1 MLIIGNLEI
10 SWFAVFTAV
19 ACFIGVCIACLLR
32 FVQRKDINDIFTCV
46 AFGIPL
52 GLVFGRI
59 LYIIFSGSG
68 LTGLGQYL
76 NLTNGGFGLYGVFF
90 GVFLGAL
97 IAVRYF
103 YADGLGSLLDCLS
116 IGGAFAITVGRFAT
130 GFTPAEIGYEVDFK
144 LFAVFDKE
152 QGIYNLAVYQLD
164 GLYEAIVFC
173 ICLWFFIHCKRNG
186 DKNTIYGKTALLMLA
201 LHGTNQV
208 VMDSMRADP
217 LKLGLNEFIKISQI
231 IGIVCCVAVLV
242 TLIILTAKRYGFSK
256 FHWVSLPLIVVS
268 IILGVFGEYR
278 VGSSNY
284 ISNHLIMFAGMVI
297 LDWLTIEYALKSAG
311 FNEEFSREAL
321 KETAPLADN
330 DALDD
335 ETPEDE
341 NEAQAISSPAK
352 KQDEDSVT
360 SPKNDATAIE
370 SEKSSPVSKDNS
382 NKNLSYV
389 QPSVSTAK
397 SETKYAKLKTIPVVS
412 VDAQPIRQ
420 EATKTDTAPKTA
432 SVQPAKNPAAQNPPK
447 DVSVLTSQK
456 PAADQTHVET
466 ANKPLGEQEL
476 NMEKIILE
484 LDKIDS

>member
-32 FVQRKDINDIFTCV
+32 FVQRKDISDIFTCV

-52 GLVFGRI
+52 GLVSGRI

-76 NLTNGGFGLYGVFF
+76 NLTNGGYGLYGVFF

-164 GLYEAIVFC
+164 GVYEAIIFC

-186 DKNTIYGKTALLMLA
+186 DKDTISGKTALLMLA

-231 IGIVCCVAVLV
+231 IGIVCCVAVLAA
-242 TLIILTAKRYGFSK
+242 LIILTAKRYGFSK

-297 LDWLTIEYALKSAG
+297 LDWLTIEFALKSAG
-311 FNEEFSREAL
+311 FNEEFSREAV
-321 KETAPLADN
+321 KETAPVVEDVALN
-330 DALDD
+330 DDASENENETQEKPSFETVAEEQSD
-335 ETPEDE
+335 ETVTTEKIDSPSNPAVKPDFSEKAADV
-341 NEAQAISSPAK
+341 QSPA
-352 KQDEDSVT
+352 SV
-360 SPKNDATAIE
+360 
-370 SEKSSPVSKDNS
+370 PVTK
-382 NKNLSYV
+382 
-389 QPSVSTAK
+389 T
-397 SETKYAKLKTIPVVS
+397 ETKYTKLKTIPVVS
-412 VDAQPIRQ
+412 VDAQALRQ
-420 EATKTDTAPKTA
+420 ESQKTDSPA
-432 SVQPAKNPAAQNPPK
+432 SVQPAKNPVATNTPK
-447 DVSVLTSQK
+447 VVSVQTSK
-456 PAADQTHVET
+456 KSAANQTNVET
-466 ANKPLGEQEL
+466 ENRPLGEQEL
-476 NMEKIILE
+476 NMDKILLE